1 MLLIGFFSLMPF
13 QVSAEDTTNPTGKM
27 RLQTERIGQD
37 GKSNTQV
44 DKKTE
49 LENSLPD
56 LFKEETKAVIEKK
69 QKELGQETDDL
80 KKMLFVTEQ
89 EEDITIKETMK
100 TLFASDYTVPKASVA
115 NNDIKES
122 DSGIMG
128 NTLFSS
134 LIGMVV
140 LLCGGLFAVMRKMVE

>member
-1 MLLIGFFSLMPF
+1 MMPF

-27 RLQTERIGQD
+27 RLQTDRIGQD
-37 GKSNTQV
+37 EKPNSQA

-49 LENSLPD
+49 LENSLPH
-56 LFKEETKAVIEKK
+56 LFKDETKAIIDEK

-89 EEDITIKETMK
+89 EKDITMKETMK

-115 NNDIKES
+115 NNDINES

-134 LIGMVV
+134 LIGMVI

>member
-1 MLLIGFFSLMPF
+1 MIPF

-56 LFKEETKAVIEKK
+56 LFKDETKAVIEEK
-69 QKELGQETDDL
+69 QKEMGQETDDL
-80 KKMLFVTEQ
+80 KKMLFVTEKVD
-89 EEDITIKETMK
+89 DITMKETMK
-100 TLFASDYTVPKASVA
+100 TLFASDYTVPKASV
-115 NNDIKES
+115 D
-122 DSGIMG
+122 
-128 NTLFSS
+128 
-134 LIGMVV
+134 
-140 LLCGGLFAVMRKMVE
+140 